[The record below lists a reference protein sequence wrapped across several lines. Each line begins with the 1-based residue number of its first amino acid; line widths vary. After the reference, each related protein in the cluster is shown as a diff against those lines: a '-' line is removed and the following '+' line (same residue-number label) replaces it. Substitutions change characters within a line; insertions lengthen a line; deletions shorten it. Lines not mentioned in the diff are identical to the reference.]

1 MTRRSTQQ
9 SDIPSVMLI
18 YTGGTIGMIQNPE
31 TGALESFNFEHLQN
45 HVPELK
51 RFNYHIATYQFT
63 PTIDSSDM
71 EPSLWA
77 KLVHIIN
84 DNYDRFD
91 GFVILHGTDTMAYT
105 ASALSFMLEN
115 LSKPVV
121 LTGSQLPIGTLRTD
135 GKENLITAI
144 EIAAAKHANGCPI
157 VPEVTIFFENHLLR
171 GNRTTKSN
179 AEGFNAFH
187 TFNYPVLAHAGVH
200 INYAYDHILRPDPQL
215 PLKPHFLF
223 DQNVIILSLFPGI
236 QEAIIDSVL
245 HVPGLKAIVMRTFGS
260 GNAPQKR
267 WLVEKL
273 REATERGLIIV
284 NISQC
289 MSGSVEME
297 RYETGIHLIE
307 AGVISGY
314 DSTVES
320 AVTKLMFLLGHGL
333 SPEEVRQQMGICRAG
348 EFTQRGC

>member
-1 MTRRSTQQ
+1 MSQNET
-9 SDIPSVMLI
+9 PSVLLI
-18 YTGGTIGMIQNPE
+18 YTGGTIGMIENSE
-31 TGALESFNFEHLQN
+31 TGALESFNFDHLLQ

-51 RFNYHIATYQFT
+51 RFNCHIATYQFT
-63 PTIDSSDM
+63 PPIDSSDM
-71 EPSLWA
+71 EPALWA

-84 DNYDRFD
+84 DNYENFD
-91 GFVILHGTDTMAYT
+91 GFVILHGTDTMAFT

-144 EIAAAKHANGCPI
+144 EIAAARHPDGSPI
-157 VPEVTIFFENHLLR
+157 VPEVTVFFENDLLR
-171 GNRTTKSN
+171 GNRTTKIN
-179 AEGFNAFH
+179 AENFNAFNS
-187 TFNYPVLAHAGVH
+187 FNYPILGHAGIH
-200 INYAYDHILRPDPQL
+200 INYATDHIRRPDPTR

-236 QEAIIDSVL
+236 QETIIDSVL
-245 HVPGLKAIVMRTFGS
+245 HVPGLKAVVMRTFGS
-260 GNAPQKR
+260 GNAPQKE
-267 WLVEKL
+267 WLIKKL
-273 REATERGLIIV
+273 KEATERGLVIV

-289 MSGSVEME
+289 MSGAVEMG
-297 RYETGIHLIE
+297 RYETGLQLAE
-307 AGVISGY
+307 AGVISGH

-333 SPEEVRQQMGICRAG
+333 SPEEVRRQMSICFAG
-348 EFTQRGC
+348 EFTENNH

>member
-1 MTRRSTQQ
+1 MSQNET
-9 SDIPSVMLI
+9 PSVLLI
-18 YTGGTIGMIQNPE
+18 YTGGTIGMIENSE
-31 TGALESFNFEHLQN
+31 TGALESFNFDHLLQ

-51 RFNYHIATYQFT
+51 RFNCHIATYQFT
-63 PTIDSSDM
+63 PPIDSSDM
-71 EPSLWA
+71 EPALWA

-84 DNYDRFD
+84 DNYENFD
-91 GFVILHGTDTMAYT
+91 GFVILHGTDTMAFT

-144 EIAAAKHANGCPI
+144 EIAAARHPDGSPI
-157 VPEVTIFFENHLLR
+157 VPEVTVFFENDLLR
-171 GNRTTKSN
+171 GNRTTKIN
-179 AEGFNAFH
+179 AENFNAFNS
-187 TFNYPVLAHAGVH
+187 FNYPILGHAGIH
-200 INYAYDHILRPDPQL
+200 INYATDHIRRPDPTR

-236 QEAIIDSVL
+236 QETIIDSVL
-245 HVPGLKAIVMRTFGS
+245 HVPGLKAVVMRTFGS
-260 GNAPQKR
+260 GNAPQKE
-267 WLVEKL
+267 WLIKKL
-273 REATERGLIIV
+273 REATERGLVIV

-289 MSGSVEME
+289 MSGAVEMG
-297 RYETGIHLIE
+297 RYETGLQLAE
-307 AGVISGY
+307 AGVISGH

-333 SPEEVRQQMGICRAG
+333 SPEEVRRQMSICFAG
-348 EFTQRGC
+348 EFTENNH

>member
-1 MTRRSTQQ
+1 MSVNET
-9 SDIPSVMLI
+9 PSVLLI
-18 YTGGTIGMIQNPE
+18 YTGGTIGMIENPE
-31 TGALESFNFEHLQN
+31 TGALESFNFDHLLK

-51 RFNYHIATYQFT
+51 RFNCHIATYQFT
-63 PTIDSSDM
+63 PPIDSSDM
-71 EPSLWA
+71 EPALWA

-91 GFVILHGTDTMAYT
+91 GFVILHGTDTMAFT

-144 EIAAAKHANGCPI
+144 EIAAARYPDGSPI
-157 VPEVTIFFENHLLR
+157 VPEVTVFFENDLLR
-171 GNRTTKSN
+171 GNRTTKIN
-179 AEGFNAFH
+179 AENFNAFNS
-187 TFNYPVLAHAGVH
+187 FNCPTLGHAGIH
-200 INYAYDHILRPDPQL
+200 INYATEHIRRPDPTR

-223 DQNVIILSLFPGI
+223 DTNVIILSLFPGI
-236 QEAIIDSVL
+236 QETIIDSVL
-245 HVPGLKAIVMRTFGS
+245 HVPGLKAVVMRTFGS
-260 GNAPQKR
+260 GNAPQKE
-267 WLVEKL
+267 WLIKKL
-273 REATERGLIIV
+273 KEATDRGLVIV

-289 MSGSVEME
+289 MSGAVEMS
-297 RYETGIHLIE
+297 RYETGLQLAE
-307 AGVISGY
+307 AGVISGH

-333 SPEEVRQQMGICRAG
+333 SPEEVRRQMSICFAG
-348 EFTQRGC
+348 EFTENKH